1 MTINLLELGQ
11 KCSLYRRFLGI
22 TQQEVANE
30 VGVSRKTISDFEW
43 GKNDSVK
50 IFLWY
55 LINGFGI
62 EENDLEG
69 VIKDE

>member
-1 MTINLLELGQ
+1 MKINLLELGQ
-11 KCSLYRRFLGI
+11 KCSQYRRFLGI
-22 TQQEVANE
+22 TQQEAANE
-30 VGVSRKTISDFEW
+30 IGVSRKTISDFEW

-55 LINGFGI
+55 LINGFGY

-69 VIKDE
+69 VIK